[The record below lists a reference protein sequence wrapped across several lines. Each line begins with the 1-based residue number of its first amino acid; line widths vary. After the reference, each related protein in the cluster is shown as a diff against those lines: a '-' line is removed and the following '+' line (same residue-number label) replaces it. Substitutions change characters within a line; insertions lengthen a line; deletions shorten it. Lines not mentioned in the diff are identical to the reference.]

1 MGETNGSRSWGEP
14 PRPHCLPKTALH
26 RYYLLPI
33 TYYLLPI
40 TLVQMFCI
48 SDMLPVP
55 CSQIRCSLYIFN
67 KSHSIAARLVK
78 LR

>member
-1 MGETNGSRSWGEP
+1 MYKYSSRTSSPDDLLPITFPSWSGLGVGS
-14 PRPHCLPKTALH
+14 
-26 RYYLLPI
+26 YYLLPI

-55 CSQIRCSLYIFN
+55 CSLFPVYI
-67 KSHSIAARLVK
+67 
-78 LR
+78 